1 MSSAAEDLRLAR
13 LTPKEVACLR
23 LVGQRMS
30 SKEIASELGIA
41 KTSVDTYCN
50 RARAKLEVGGRQEAA
65 RLVRAATFAD
75 EMAVAAP
82 EADRLIV
89 KSAAAASAGIA
100 PLTNATLQAAVALV
114 IATLA
119 YGALM
124 AGLHAL
130 DTMKPAGVAWRYPST
145 ALAAP
150 QAR

>member
-1 MSSAAEDLRLAR
+1 MSSAAEDVRLAR

-65 RLVRAATFAD
+65 RLGRAATFAD
-75 EMAVAAP
+75 EIAAAPP
-82 EADRLIV
+82 EADRLTM
-89 KSAAAASAGIA
+89 KPFAAAQAGFA
-100 PLTNATLQAAVALV
+100 PLTNATLGVAAAAV

-124 AGLHAL
+124 AG
-130 DTMKPAGVAWRYPST
+130 
-145 ALAAP
+145 
-150 QAR
+150 

>member
-1 MSSAAEDLRLAR
+1 MSSAVEDVRLAR

-50 RARAKLEVGGRQEAA
+50 RARAKLQVGGRQEAA
-65 RLVRAATFAD
+65 RLLRTATAADDGASAYGAATS
-75 EMAVAAP
+75 
-82 EADRLIV
+82 
-89 KSAAAASAGIA
+89 SAARGALA
-100 PLTNATLQAAVALV
+100 PLTSATLRALGAGLV
-114 IATLA
+114 ATLA

-130 DTMKPAGVAWRYPST
+130 DAMKPPTG
-145 ALAAP
+145 AAP
-150 QAR
+150 HLTSGLIAPPGR